1 MHVSTQRPEED
12 AGYCYYRSLR
22 SCKQPCSA
30 GNQAWVGPLRE
41 HQVLLTPE
49 SYLQPLKQVILK
61 ICFNFAIML
70 GASQD
75 QRPQESS

>member
-1 MHVSTQRPEED
+1 MLDPATTEMWEVVNSHVVLVT
-12 AGYCYYRSLR
+12 
-22 SCKQPCSA
+22 K
-30 GNQAWVGPLRE
+30 PLQE

-75 QRPQESS
+75 QSPQESS